1 MLFAGDL
8 NANICEPTLTS
19 FCILFTLKIPVKE
32 PTCYKNSNNPSCI
45 YLFLSKYATNFHNT
59 CVFESGLSDFYKL
72 SVTLLSKFESLPPKI
87 TSYRTNKQSYKE
99 KFEDLFVNYVS
110 ELEKSDLSVYV
121 FKITFLNALNSFA
134 PARKKYLR
142 TNHFKFVNK

>member
-1 MLFAGDL
+1 ML
-8 NANICEPTLTS
+8 
-19 FCILFTLKIPVKE
+19 
-32 PTCYKNSNNPSCI
+32 
-45 YLFLSKYATNFHNT
+45 
-59 CVFESGLSDFYKL
+59 FESGLSDFYKL

-87 TSYRTNKQSYKE
+87 ISYRTNKQSYKE
-99 KFEDLFVNYVS
+99 KFKDLFVNYVS

-142 TNHFKFVNK
+142 ANHFKFVNK